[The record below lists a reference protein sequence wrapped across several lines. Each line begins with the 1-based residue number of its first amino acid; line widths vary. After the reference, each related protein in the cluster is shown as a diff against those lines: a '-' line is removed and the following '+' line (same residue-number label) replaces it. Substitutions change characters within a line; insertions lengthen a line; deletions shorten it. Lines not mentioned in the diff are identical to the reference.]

1 MTTRNDIERVLWKA
15 CDSFRGKI
23 DSSRYKDYILSMLFV
38 KYLSDVTLERRA
50 LYMEQYDGDERRV
63 ERAMSRERFSLDRES
78 TFDYLYENRTD
89 TEIGQKINVALS
101 HIEDHNSG
109 KLRNVFRA
117 IDFNSQVDFG
127 DVREKNAT
135 LRNLLE
141 DFHDLDLRPGQLGS
155 ADIIGD
161 AYEYMIANFASDA
174 GKKGGEFFTPSQ
186 VSELVASLV
195 KPQENDRIYDP
206 TCGSG
211 GLLLKAYK
219 KVPSGKVA
227 VYGQELNAQTW
238 ALCTMNMFLHG
249 VDDARIWQGDTLSN
263 PQNLEDD
270 KLMKFQVVVANPPF
284 SLDKW
289 DSGFLS
295 KAGPDE
301 KGKKPEKMTAAL
313 DEHHRFDWG
322 VPPSSKGDY
331 AFVLHMLN
339 SLDAENGRMAVV
351 LPHGVLF
358 RGASEGKIRK
368 QLIEMNLLD
377 AVIGLPANLFYG
389 TGIPACI
396 LVFKKGRTRD
406 DVLFI
411 DASGEGSPAPVR
423 KEKKKAHRGLVWVL
437 VLVTGAA
444 IAAGSLLLLHTRQE
458 KQAQLAAAQQAQ
470 VQEQQNQYEALMEQG
485 TQLCETDPE
494 QALGCFEQAQ
504 ALYPEESA
512 PYISYAYALYC
523 AQDYERCISYIEDE
537 LGLGKAYDIEAQSQ
551 LSEILGAAYFECDDY
566 AAAASFFRL
575 STAGGD
581 ITVNAQRDYAVS
593 LGRLGDIDAA
603 DEILSQMYAAGASG
617 DVTDYVQAEI
627 DYAKTAIA
635 RRWSG
640 REAPRSETPRQRPS
654 RFWRTGSKPTACAM
668 TRRSGR
674 CWRWPISRRT
684 TPTPPFR
691 RATCA
696 RPGSASTACWS
707 LA

>member
-1 MTTRNDIERVLWKA
+1 MTTRADIERVLWSA

-38 KYLSDVTLERRA
+38 KYLSDVSKEKHDF
-50 LYMEQYDGDERRV
+50 YMEKYAGDERRV
-63 ERAMSRERFSLDRES
+63 ERAMSRERFSLDKTS
-78 TFDYLYENRTD
+78 TFDYLYGERND
-89 TEIGQKINVALS
+89 NEIGQKINVALS
-101 HIEDHNSG
+101 HIEEHNSG

-127 DVREKNAT
+127 DVKEKNAT

-141 DFHDLDLRPGQLGS
+141 DFHGLDLRPSQLGS

-219 KVPSGKVA
+219 KVSSGKVA

-263 PQNLEDD
+263 PQNLKNDQ
-270 KLMKFQVVVANPPF
+270 LMKFQVVVANPPF

-295 KAGPDE
+295 NAGLDE
-301 KGKKPEKMTAAL
+301 KGRKQEKMTAAL
-313 DEHHRFDWG
+313 DPYKRFEMG

-331 AFVLHMLN
+331 AFVLHMLK
-339 SLDAENGRMAVV
+339 SLDGNNGRMAVV

-368 QLIEMNLLD
+368 ALVESNLLD

-396 LVFKKGRTRD
+396 LVFRTGRTRD

-411 DASGEGSPAPVR
+411 DASGEGNYEKGKNQNILRPCDIKKIVETYEARESVDKYSYRASR
-423 KEKKKAHRGLVWVL
+423 KDIVDNDYNLNIPRYVDTFEEEDLVDIDEVKQNI
-437 VLVTGAA
+437 AA
-444 IAAGSLLLLHTRQE
+444 IEAELAE
-458 KQAQLAAAQQAQ
+458 VQAQMAKYL
-470 VQEQQNQYEALMEQG
+470 E
-485 TQLCETDPE
+485 
-494 QALGCFEQAQ
+494 
-504 ALYPEESA
+504 
-512 PYISYAYALYC
+512 
-523 AQDYERCISYIEDE
+523 E
-537 LGLGKAYDIEAQSQ
+537 LGL
-551 LSEILGAAYFECDDY
+551 
-566 AAAASFFRL
+566 
-575 STAGGD
+575 
-581 ITVNAQRDYAVS
+581 
-593 LGRLGDIDAA
+593 
-603 DEILSQMYAAGASG
+603 
-617 DVTDYVQAEI
+617 
-627 DYAKTAIA
+627 
-635 RRWSG
+635 
-640 REAPRSETPRQRPS
+640 
-654 RFWRTGSKPTACAM
+654 
-668 TRRSGR
+668 
-674 CWRWPISRRT
+674 
-684 TPTPPFR
+684 
-691 RATCA
+691 
-696 RPGSASTACWS
+696 
-707 LA
+707 

>member
-1 MTTRNDIERVLWKA
+1 MTTRNNIEQVLWKA

-38 KYLSDVTLERRA
+38 KYLSDVTKEKRS
-50 LYMEQYDGDERRV
+50 LYMKRYNNDVRRV
-63 ERAMSRERFSLDRES
+63 ERAMSRERFSMDDES
-78 TFDYLYENRTD
+78 TFDFLYEKRND
-89 TEIGQKINVALS
+89 NEIGQKINVALRK
-101 HIEDHNSG
+101 IEENNSG

-127 DVREKNAT
+127 DVREKNST

-141 DFHDLDLRPGQLGS
+141 DFHNLDLRPNQLGS

-161 AYEYMIANFASDA
+161 SYEYMIANFASDA

-186 VSELVASLV
+186 VSELIAALV

-263 PQNLEDD
+263 PQNIEKD

-295 KAGPDE
+295 NASLDA
-301 KGKKPEKMTAAL
+301 KGKKQEKMAAAL
-313 DEHHRFDWG
+313 DPWKRFEWG

-331 AFVLHMLN
+331 AFVLHMLY

-396 LVFKKGRTRD
+396 LLFKKNRTCD
-406 DVLFI
+406 NVLFI
-411 DASGEGSPAPVR
+411 DASGDGNYEKGKNQNILRDSDIARIVNTYEAR
-423 KEKKKAHRGLVWVL
+423 KNVNKYCYRASLDEIRKNDYNLNIPRYVDTFEEEALVDIDEVKQN
-437 VLVTGAA
+437 
-444 IAAGSLLLLHTRQE
+444 ITRIE
-458 KQAQLAAAQQAQ
+458 SELAVVQAQMKK
-470 VQEQQNQYEALMEQG
+470 YME
-485 TQLCETDPE
+485 
-494 QALGCFEQAQ
+494 
-504 ALYPEESA
+504 
-512 PYISYAYALYC
+512 
-523 AQDYERCISYIEDE
+523 E
-537 LGLGKAYDIEAQSQ
+537 LGL
-551 LSEILGAAYFECDDY
+551 
-566 AAAASFFRL
+566 
-575 STAGGD
+575 
-581 ITVNAQRDYAVS
+581 
-593 LGRLGDIDAA
+593 
-603 DEILSQMYAAGASG
+603 
-617 DVTDYVQAEI
+617 
-627 DYAKTAIA
+627 
-635 RRWSG
+635 
-640 REAPRSETPRQRPS
+640 
-654 RFWRTGSKPTACAM
+654 
-668 TRRSGR
+668 
-674 CWRWPISRRT
+674 
-684 TPTPPFR
+684 
-691 RATCA
+691 
-696 RPGSASTACWS
+696 
-707 LA
+707 